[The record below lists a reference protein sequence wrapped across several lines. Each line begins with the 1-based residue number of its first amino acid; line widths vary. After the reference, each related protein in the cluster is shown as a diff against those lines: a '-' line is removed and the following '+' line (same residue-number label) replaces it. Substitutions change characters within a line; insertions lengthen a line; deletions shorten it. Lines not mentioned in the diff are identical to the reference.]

1 MLGILLVAAMAANII
16 ALVFF
21 PDGVYLPASIAVL
34 LAARMFG
41 GGYGLLTA
49 VLANLYLFSFSPAPL
64 PSLLWCLEPIFVG
77 MLFSRG
83 QNNIVVADL
92 CFWLF
97 FGTLL
102 RFVPEIYLLGG
113 ETSEVF
119 RGTLIQV
126 VNGSFNALAAAFLYP
141 LFNRT
146 AWRQRSGFS
155 FIETEMNILAGCF
168 LIPAVLVVL
177 LNLPNPRDFLTEGL
191 EQRAK
196 EHCLRNEVL
205 LTALKARLALK
216 IERLAEELAT
226 GKLPDKAVLTAKARS
241 LLKTTPEFLMLV
253 ISDSKGSP
261 QMLEAGNRIKPR
273 MAANLAAAAAGQAP
287 SPTQSQPGSMSVIS
301 STTDASGK
309 SYLMLTTPV
318 KGRKGAIG
326 QVLAVLDGRFLSS
339 LLKNNA
345 VGDDVS
351 TYLVDE
357 RQRVIAGTGT
367 IRAGAKVGG
376 KWKAG
381 TRDGPAAFLTWLPER
396 ARLVSLAK
404 AARLKAGKPDDKIAH
419 RPYRFILEISTR
431 ARQRHLQLLVLS
443 SMAIMLLPALPT
455 LFILYRIDRKV
466 MTPFKQLATATEN
479 LPEKIRSKQPVEWPS
494 GQITEFNLLCDTI
507 KESAEVLQTSF
518 DELENLKEKSNRM
531 LGEVLAQHRW
541 ESFSSNRQL
550 TRERNQR
557 KRVEQLIANIE
568 AAEIKYRFLIEKT
581 MVGVF
586 FVQDNRFT
594 YVNPRFAEIFGYT
607 QQEIAEKMELLDLV
621 HPDDQVY
628 VSAKIR
634 EQLIEPLGSSQQ
646 YEFRGIKKNGDV
658 IHVEVLNGQ
667 GSTNGK
673 PAIIGT
679 LLDVTKRWQAE
690 QTIHHLAFHDPLTE
704 LPNRMLFSDRL
715 QQAIVR
721 ASRNNEKFAL
731 LFIDLDRFKAVND
744 SLGHLAGD
752 VILREVGSRL
762 SNCLR
767 ESDTVSRFGGDEFNI
782 LLPQVRSED
791 EVTLVAHKI
800 LKALQWPYRLKKQE
814 VFLTGSIGIAMYPKD
829 GKDAVTLTKN
839 ADQALYRAKDLG
851 KNNYQLYS
859 TAMHSRAMER
869 MALEN
874 SLHRVFER
882 QELRVHYQPQVDLAS
897 GKIVGIEALLR
908 WQHPSGNIIS
918 PSLFIPLAEE
928 TGLIVPMG
936 EWILRAA
943 CSQLREWQIAGF
955 PELRLGVNVSSQQFQ
970 QTDLP
975 ELVAQILR
983 ESRLSPHCLNLEI
996 TETMVMG
1003 NVAEAIDILQTLR
1016 EVGVTIAIDDFGT
1029 GFSSL
1034 SYLKDFPV
1042 DHLKIDRAFVQ
1053 NLPYSKNE
1061 VNIARHIVELAHAL
1075 NLKVIAEGVEHKD
1088 QLLFLKDLGCD
1099 EIQGFYFSKPLP
1111 AEEMTLLLEENRRLS
1126 ESHQEA
1132 SPV

>member
-1 MLGILLVAAMAANII
+1 MFGILVVAALAGNVI
-16 ALVFF
+16 ALMFF

-34 LAARMFG
+34 LTTRMFG
-41 GGYGLLTA
+41 AGYGILA
-49 VLANLYLFSFSPAPL
+49 AALANCYLLSFSYAPL
-64 PSLLWCLEPIFVG
+64 STLLWWLEPVFVG

-83 QNNIVVADL
+83 QKTIIVADL

-97 FGTLL
+97 FGALL
-102 RFVPEIYLLGG
+102 RFVPETYLLGG
-113 ETSEVF
+113 EASEVF
-119 RGTLIQV
+119 RGTLVQV
-126 VNGSFNALAAAFLYP
+126 VNGSFNALAASFLFP
-141 LFNRT
+141 LLNR
-146 AWRQRSGFS
+146 ASWRQRPGFS
-155 FIETEMNILAGCF
+155 FIETEINILAVCF
-168 LIPAVLVVL
+168 LIPAVIVVL
-177 LNLPNPRDFLTEGL
+177 LNFPNPKDFLTEGL

-196 EHCLRNEVL
+196 EHCLKNETV
-205 LTALKARLALK
+205 LTALEARLALK
-216 IERLAEELAT
+216 VERFAEELT
-226 GKLPDKAVLTAKARS
+226 GRRLPNKSILTAKAHS
-241 LLKTTPEFLMLV
+241 LLKVTPEFLMLV
-253 ISDSKGSP
+253 ISDSKGTP
-261 QMLEAGNRIKPR
+261 QIQETGNRLKPK
-273 MAANLAAAAAGQAP
+273 MAASLAAAAAGRAP
-287 SPTQSQPGSMSVIS
+287 PAIQSKPGALSVINS
-301 STTDASGK
+301 APDDSGK
-309 SYLMLTTPV
+309 PYLMLAAPV

-326 QVLAVLDGRFLSS
+326 QVLALLDGRFLNS
-339 LLKNNA
+339 LLKKNA
-345 VGDDVS
+345 IGDDIS
-351 TYLVDE
+351 LYLVDE
-357 RQRVIAGTGT
+357 RKRVIAGTGT
-367 IRAGAKVGG
+367 ARFGAKVGVKG
-376 KWKAG
+376 KARKIG
-381 TRDGPAAFLTWLPER
+381 VPPAFLTWLPDR
-396 ARLVSLAK
+396 GRLTSMAEAVRQK
-404 AARLKAGKPDDKIAH
+404 AEKPDEKAE
-419 RPYRFILEISTR
+419 RPAYRLILEILPRS
-431 ARQRHLQLLVLS
+431 RQKHLQLLVLS

-455 LFILYRIDRKV
+455 LFMLYRIDRRV
-466 MTPFKQLATATEN
+466 MTPFKQLVTATEN
-479 LPEKIRSKQPVEWPS
+479 LPEKIRSRQPVEWPT
-494 GQITEFNLLCDTI
+494 GQIAEFNELCDTI
-507 KESAEVLQTSF
+507 RESAEVLQASF
-518 DELENLKEKSNRM
+518 DELENLKDKSSRM
-531 LGEVLAQHRW
+531 LEEVLAQHRW

-550 TRERNQR
+550 SRERNQR

-586 FVQDNRFT
+586 FVQENHFT
-594 YVNPRFAEIFGYT
+594 YVNPRFAEIFGHT
-607 QQEIAEKMELLDLV
+607 QQEIMEKMEVLDLV

-634 EQLIEPLGSSQQ
+634 EQLIEPPGTSQQ
-646 YEFRGIKKNGDV
+646 YEFRGVRKNGDV

-679 LLDVTKRWQAE
+679 LLDVTKRRQAE

-704 LPNRMLFSDRL
+704 LPNRMLFTDRL
-715 QQAIVR
+715 QQAIAR
-721 ASRNNEKFAL
+721 ASRNEEKFAL

-752 VILREVGSRL
+752 AILKEAGSRL
-762 SNCLR
+762 SKCLR

-782 LLPQVRSED
+782 LLPQVHSED

-800 LKALQWPYRLKKQE
+800 LKTLQWPYRVKEQE
-814 VFLTGSIGIAMYPKD
+814 IFLTGSIGIAMYPKD

-869 MALEN
+869 MALET
-874 SLHRVFER
+874 SLRRVFER

-897 GKIVGIEALLR
+897 GKIVGVEALLR
-908 WQHPSGNIIS
+908 WKHPSGKIVS

-943 CSQLREWQIAGF
+943 CSQLREWQIAGLA
-955 PELRLGVNVSSQQFQ
+955 ELRLGVNVSSQQFQ

-975 ELVAQILR
+975 ELVKQILR
-983 ESRLSPHCLNLEI
+983 ESQLSPHCLNLEI
-996 TETMVMG
+996 TETMVMS
-1003 NVAEAIDILQTLR
+1003 NVAEAMDTLQTLR

-1075 NLKVIAEGVEHKD
+1075 ELRVIAEGVERKD
-1088 QLLFLKDLGCD
+1088 QLLFLKELGCD

-1111 AEEMTLLLEENRRLS
+1111 AEEMTLLLKESRMLSENR
-1126 ESHQEA
+1126 QDA